1 MQKDRINKELLP
13 KHIAIV
19 MDGNGRWAKQQ
30 GYDRIFGHTSGISTV
45 RSITEASV
53 EIGIQYLTLY
63 TFSTENW
70 SRPQEEIHGIM
81 GLLVESIEKER
92 ETFIKNNV
100 RLLAIGDL
108 MRLPEDVRIKLQN
121 CIADTSKHSGL
132 TLVLALS
139 YSSRWEIT
147 NALKNIV
154 SDIEK
159 GIINTESIDES
170 LISKYLTT
178 SNIPDPDIVIRTG
191 GDIRI
196 SNFLLWQAAYSEF
209 FFTTKYWPEF
219 SKEDYYDIIYQFQHR
234 ERRFGKTSE
243 QIKTVTKQ

>member
-1 MQKDRINKELLP
+1 MR
-13 KHIAIV
+13 
-19 MDGNGRWAKQQ
+19 
-30 GYDRIFGHTSGISTV
+30 T
-45 RSITEASV
+45 ITEASV

-63 TFSTENW
+63 TFSIENW
-70 SRPQEEIHGIM
+70 SRPQEEVHGIM

-121 CIADTSKHSGL
+121 CIADTSKHTGL

-147 NALKNIV
+147 NAVKNIA

-159 GIINTESIDES
+159 GIINTESINES
-170 LISKYLTT
+170 LVSKYLTT

-196 SNFLLWQAAYSEF
+196 SNFLLWQAAYAEF
-209 FFTTKYWPEF
+209 FFTKKYWPEF

-243 QIKTVTKQ
+243 QIKSVKKQ

>member
-1 MQKDRINKELLP
+1 
-13 KHIAIV
+13 
-19 MDGNGRWAKQQ
+19 
-30 GYDRIFGHTSGISTV
+30 
-45 RSITEASV
+45 
-53 EIGIQYLTLY
+53 
-63 TFSTENW
+63 
-70 SRPQEEIHGIM
+70 
-81 GLLVESIEKER
+81 LVESIEKER
-92 ETFIKNNV
+92 EKFIKNNV

-121 CIADTSKHSGL
+121 CIADTSKHTGL

-147 NALKNIV
+147 NAVKNIV

-159 GIINTESIDES
+159 GIISMENIDES

-243 QIKTVTKQ
+243 QIKSVTKQ